1 MEFNHSG
8 EGDLYME
15 LNNQTTESDSQN
27 QATESDSQN
36 QATIKSKP
44 QIQEIV
50 EFIKLLLESNEKFNN
65 LIASAKIILRPQQ
78 KTHIANLLKYMTSEI
93 NNSKQNEKDLPII
106 VILNEIEKVLTDG
119 KIELY
124 EMPELVN
131 VSYDAL
137 KKIKVINITTED
149 LGILI
154 KILIFILI
162 ETKFIKLQNEQ
173 YNLIV
178 KVLDASI
185 KLMDKSVSVKIPK
198 TKCFC
203 K

>member
-15 LNNQTTESDSQN
+15 LNNQ
-27 QATESDSQN
+27 ATESDSQN
-36 QATIKSKP
+36 QATIKSKQ

-137 KKIKVINITTED
+137 KKIKVINIATED